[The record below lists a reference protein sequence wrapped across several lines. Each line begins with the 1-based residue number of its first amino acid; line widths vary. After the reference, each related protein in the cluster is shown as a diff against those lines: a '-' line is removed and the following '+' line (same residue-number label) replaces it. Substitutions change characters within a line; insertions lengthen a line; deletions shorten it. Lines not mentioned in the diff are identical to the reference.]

1 MCISNLKT
9 YEKQIAEKDIIV
21 LKVIKRDN
29 KNRLI
34 SPVFS
39 DVWDIGIE
47 RIVGFKIIRD
57 CFEYPKDLYKT
68 TTGFYSFDSSCDPK
82 FCSMAF
88 GHLGKGLEVY
98 EATISKGA
106 EYIKEGN
113 QFCSNRLKLIKRV
126 L

>member
-9 YEKQIAEKDIIV
+9 SEKQIAEEDITV

-29 KNRLI
+29 KNKLI

-39 DVWDIGIE
+39 DFWNIGVE
-47 RIVGFKIIRD
+47 RIVDFKIIRD
-57 CFEYPKDLYKT
+57 CFEYPKDLYRT

-82 FCSMAF
+82 FCSMVF

-98 EATISKGA
+98 EAIISKGA